1 MCIRDSVNTESLT
14 RFTSDDDLLASIN
27 ALTEETGVFAQ
38 KLNSGNFILR
48 NNNLGGANIVI
59 GGTSSGLG
67 GNALGIASKSY
78 IGNISMALESEDGSP
93 IRLDLGAAGK
103 PSDLNL
109 LGLDTQISL
118 SGEIDED
125 LLVFV
130 TGSGRSQLTAVTAD
144 SGVTVADGLRSR
156 QIEFEFVA
164 SDRYRVRDLR
174 TDTVLAERSYDGELA
189 LYYQGI
195 QVALDN
201 PAKVGDSFVIDG
213 NNLGPD
219 GSFDAQGN
227 NVNILRM
234 VDLESKGVL
243 DGGLTLTE
251 GYLSFVGDVGNLAT
265 QSLIA
270 RDALEIVRS
279 QAVEARDR
287 VSGVNLDKEAADL
300 IRFQQAYQASAQVM
314 QVATK
319 LFDTMLQIR

>member
-1 MCIRDSVNTESLT
+1 M
-14 RFTSDDDLLASIN
+14 
-27 ALTEETGVFAQ
+27 
-38 KLNSGNFILR
+38 
-48 NNNLGGANIVI
+48 
-59 GGTSSGLG
+59 
-67 GNALGIASKSY
+67 
-78 IGNISMALESEDGSP
+78 
-93 IRLDLGAAGK
+93 
-103 PSDLNL
+103 
-109 LGLDTQISL
+109 
-118 SGEIDED
+118 
-125 LLVFV
+125 
-130 TGSGRSQLTAVTAD
+130 
-144 SGVTVADGLRSR
+144 
-156 QIEFEFVA
+156 
-164 SDRYRVRDLR
+164 
-174 TDTVLAERSYDGELA
+174 
-189 LYYQGI
+189 
-195 QVALDN
+195 
-201 PAKVGDSFVIDG
+201 IDG